1 MTRHITDE
9 ERRSRLAL
17 RHRLVPAERTDDVTQ
32 IVDDVVALHSSDP
45 ATVFLSVAV
54 RMVHPSVEV
63 IEAALYEDRTLLRH
77 HAMRRTLWV
86 MTPETARRAHASS
99 TEKILGKEVEKA
111 ISWLAA
117 ADGVDD
123 PARWFEESTERL
135 IEVVRR
141 HYPITTREVG
151 VEVPDI
157 AAVKLVAAPG
167 TRNAVGVKAHS
178 RLLMLA
184 AFEGRLVRTA
194 PVGTWISSQ
203 YRWAPIEDWHVDRLD
218 TMELR
223 EAAAGMLDHYL
234 RRFGPA
240 TETDLAWWTGWTKT
254 QVRQALADIDAEQVT
269 LDGDGAGWVAAG
281 DAASVAEAEPW
292 VAVLPGLD
300 VTTMGWKERD
310 FYLDP
315 ALVPRLFDR
324 NGNAGPT
331 IWMDGR
337 VVGGWAQRPDG
348 TLALD
353 LPKGFPA
360 ERRHEL
366 DAEIDRLRDFIGDI
380 RFRPRFPSPNQKELL
395 SDRAAYERHPEEADS
410 FWAGAEAW
418 GEE

>member
-1 MTRHITDE
+1 MTVHITDE
-9 ERRSRLAL
+9 ERRSRLAI
-17 RHRLVPAERTDDVTQ
+17 RHRLVPTRRTDDVAQ
-32 IVDDVVALHSSDP
+32 IVDDVVTLHSSDP
-45 ATVFLSVAV
+45 ATVFLSAAV
-54 RMVHPSVEV
+54 RMEHPSVEA
-63 IEAALYEDRTLLRH
+63 IEQALYEDRTLLRH
-77 HAMRRTLWV
+77 HAMRRTIWV
-86 MTPETARRAHASS
+86 MTPQTAQRAHASS
-99 TEKILGKEVEKA
+99 TQKITAKEIEKA
-111 ISWLAA
+111 LSWIEAV
-117 ADGVDD
+117 DGIDD
-123 PARWFEESTERL
+123 PAAWFEEASQRL

-141 HYPITTREVG
+141 HHPITTREVG

-157 AAVKLVAAPG
+157 ADVKLVAG
-167 TRNAVGVKAHS
+167 NGRNTVEVSAHS

-240 TETDLAWWTGWTKT
+240 TETDMAWWTGWTKT
-254 QVRQALADIDAEQVT
+254 QVRKALADIEAEPVT
-269 LDGDGAGWVAAG
+269 VDGDDDGWVAAG
-281 DAASVAEAEPW
+281 DTELEGEPGPW

-300 VTTMGWKERD
+300 ATTMGWKERG
-310 FYLDP
+310 FYLDDQ
-315 ALVPRLFDR
+315 LVPRLFDR

-331 IWMDGR
+331 IWLDGR

-353 LPKGFPA
+353 LPHGLPDG
-360 ERRHEL
+360 RRGEL
-366 DAEIDRLRDFIGDI
+366 DAAVERLQEFIGDI

-395 SDRAAYERHPEEADS
+395 
-410 FWAGAEAW
+410 G
-418 GEE
+418 

>member
-1 MTRHITDE
+1 VTRHITDE
-9 ERRSRLAL
+9 ERRFRLAT
-17 RHRLVPAERTDDVTQ
+17 RHRLVPSQRTDVVAQ

-45 ATVFLSVAV
+45 ATVFLSAAV
-54 RMVHPSVEV
+54 RMKRPSVEA
-63 IEAALYEDRTLLRH
+63 IERALYADRTVLRH
-77 HAMRRTLWV
+77 HAMRRTIWV
-86 MTPETARRAHASS
+86 MTPTTAQRAHASS
-99 TEKILGKEVEKA
+99 TVKITTKEIDKA
-111 ISWLAA
+111 ISWLEA

-123 PARWFEESTERL
+123 PRPWFEAATEQL
-135 IEVVRR
+135 VEVVRR
-141 HYPITTREVG
+141 KHPITTREVG
-151 VEVPDI
+151 AELPDI
-157 AAVKLVAAPG
+157 AAVKLVAG
-167 TRNAVGVKAHS
+167 TGANTVEVSAHS

-223 EAAAGMLDHYL
+223 EASAGMLDHYL

-254 QVRQALADIDAEQVT
+254 QVRQALVDVSAEQVT
-269 LDGDGAGWVAAG
+269 LDGGDTGWVAEG
-281 DAASVAEAEPW
+281 DADPVPDAGPW

-300 VTTMGWKERD
+300 ATTMGWKERD

-315 ALVPRLFDR
+315 DLVPRLFDR
-324 NGNAGPT
+324 FVNAGPT

-337 VVGGWAQRPDG
+337 IVGGWAQRPDG

-353 LPKGFPA
+353 LPDGFPS
-360 ERRHEL
+360 ERRSEL
-366 DAEIDRLRDFIGDI
+366 DAAVERLRAFVGDI

-395 SDRAAYERHPEEADS
+395 
-410 FWAGAEAW
+410 G
-418 GEE
+418 